1 MSEDVH
7 VPQPTTEHFQAFL
20 EAADRVALTL
30 LLNDGINP
38 LAEKGCG
45 DWLGNRL
52 NELMPFCYSYKE
64 TDVDD
69 HVNCGEVEAR
79 IAAAHMVGL
88 ALGLRLAG
96 RLGGVR

>member
-38 LAEKGCG
+38 LAEKG
-45 DWLGNRL
+45 LRRL
-52 NELMPFCYSYKE
+52 
-64 TDVDD
+64 
-69 HVNCGEVEAR
+69 
-79 IAAAHMVGL
+79 
-88 ALGLRLAG
+88 
-96 RLGGVR
+96 VRESS